1 MALLNFEQI
10 IEADDMKTVDVEVPE
25 WGGSIRLRSLT
36 GAERDQFEAESVEID
51 KKTGQPIPLPPKN
64 FRAKLIAKCAVK
76 EDGTKVFQSKLS
88 VEALGNKSAAV
99 LTRLAFECQ
108 KLNGMA
114 DEDVEEAVEDFDADP
129 NESSTSA

>member
-10 IEADDMKTVDVEVPE
+10 IAADDIKTVDVEVPE

-36 GAERDQFEAESVEID
+36 GKERDQFEADSVELD

-64 FRAKLIAKCAVK
+64 FRAKLIALCAIK
-76 EDGTKVFQSKLS
+76 EDGTKLFTSKMS
-88 VEALGNKSAAV
+88 VEALGNKASSV
-99 LTRLAFECQ
+99 LTKLAHECQ

-114 DEDVEEAVEDFDADP
+114 EEDVEEAVEDFDVDP
-129 NESSTSA
+129 DENSTSA

>member
-10 IEADDMKTVDVEVPE
+10 IAADDIKTVDVEVPE
-25 WGGSIRLRSLT
+25 WGGTIRLRSLT
-36 GAERDQFEAESVEID
+36 GAERDQFEADSVEID

-76 EDGTKVFQSKLS
+76 EDGTLLFTSKMS
-88 VEALGNKSAAV
+88 VEALGNKSASV

-108 KLNGMA
+108 KLNGMTE
-114 DEDVEEAVEDFDADP
+114 EDVEEAVEDFEGDP
-129 NESSTSA
+129 SESSTSV